1 MRKYI
6 AIALWVAFFSFNA
19 ATVVAQEMKA
29 DCNPSSCGPGD
40 TKKGEAKVITS
51 MRRDLQAVIDKMAK
65 SDKGFSQDVTGL
77 QLEAGTNDDESLLFI
92 YQSATLVRTEL
103 TTKLQADQLL
113 PVMKE
118 ISMKP
123 SANKQQLVA
132 SLQKEIK
139 AFSTQVDKL

>member
-1 MRKYI
+1 
-6 AIALWVAFFSFNA
+6 
-19 ATVVAQEMKA
+19 
-29 DCNPSSCGPGD
+29 
-40 TKKGEAKVITS
+40 
-51 MRRDLQAVIDKMAK
+51 MAK

-139 AFSTQVDKL
+139 ALSTQVDKL